1 MRVCFANDSFPPQI
15 DGVANAVIN
24 YADYMQR
31 HYGSAIVAVP
41 SNPGAED
48 RYSFEVLRYASL
60 NTTKTVGYRAGF
72 PFSSKAMSRLVAYQP
87 DLLHAHCPIASTFL
101 CRELRE
107 LVHKPIVFT
116 YHTKFDIDIRRAI
129 KQKVLQEKAIKEIIY
144 NISCCD
150 DVWVVNEG
158 AGQNLK
164 DLGYRGSYRVMPNGV
179 DINRDAPDGEIVRRL
194 KKTYGLEDQIPLF
207 LFVGRVIWYKGL
219 HIVLDGLRQCRDAGV
234 PFRFAVVG
242 DGADREEVCAEAQK
256 LGIAD
261 SCIFTG
267 AEYDRAVLKAWYSMA
282 DLFLLPS
289 VFDNNPLVVKEA
301 AACGTASVLVENSS
315 SAEGVV
321 DGENG
326 YLIAE
331 SADQMAQRLIFCAS
345 HREEV
350 RAAGQRA
357 AQTLYLSWDDSIAKA
372 VQRYEEVLEAFRKG
386 ELELIHP
393 ARNFTVSAFSR
404 LHRLFH
410 GNK

>member
-1 MRVCFANDSFPPQI
+1 M
-15 DGVANAVIN
+15 
-24 YADYMQR
+24 
-31 HYGSAIVAVP
+31 
-41 SNPGAED
+41 
-48 RYSFEVLRYASL
+48 
-60 NTTKTVGYRAGF
+60 
-72 PFSSKAMSRLVAYQP
+72 
-87 DLLHAHCPIASTFL
+87 
-101 CRELRE
+101 
-107 LVHKPIVFT
+107 
-116 YHTKFDIDIRRAI
+116 
-129 KQKVLQEKAIKEIIY
+129 
-144 NISCCD
+144 
-150 DVWVVNEG
+150 
-158 AGQNLK
+158 
-164 DLGYRGSYRVMPNGV
+164 
-179 DINRDAPDGEIVRRL
+179 
-194 KKTYGLEDQIPLF
+194 
-207 LFVGRVIWYKGL
+207 
-219 HIVLDGLRQCRDAGV
+219 
-234 PFRFAVVG
+234 
-242 DGADREEVCAEAQK
+242 
-256 LGIAD
+256 
-261 SCIFTG
+261 
-267 AEYDRAVLKAWYSMA
+267 
-282 DLFLLPS
+282 FLLPS

-410 GNK
+410 GDK